1 MNDLKITCIC
11 VTRKRVE
18 LLLRAV
24 RCFLQQTCPAR
35 ELLIVW
41 ESDDVATKTYVET
54 LRAPDIRLMEIPA
67 LLRQPLGTLRNLAI
81 QASQGKYFAQWDDDD
96 WHAPTRLAEQL
107 AAIQSSGKPA
117 CVLARWLMYDQMTGK
132 AYVSRGRRWE
142 GSLVCDR
149 ACAPTYAALP
159 KGEDLPAVEQLWQS
173 GNMMLLDRPDL
184 YIYVYHAGNTWSRSH
199 WLGNILPL
207 AKELAPDVSLKI
219 GDILAGRSQL
229 IAGH

>member
-1 MNDLKITCIC
+1 M
-11 VTRKRVE
+11 R
-18 LLLRAV
+18 RALD
-24 RCFLQQTCPAR
+24 CFLRQTYPAR

-67 LLRQPLGTLRNLAI
+67 LPRQPLGALRNLAV

-96 WHAPTRLAEQL
+96 WHAPTRLADQL

-142 GSLVCDR
+142 GSLLCER
-149 ACAPTYAALP
+149 IFAPSYAELP
-159 KGEDLPAVEQLWQS
+159 KGEDLPAVEQLWQADQLA
-173 GNMMLLDRPDL
+173 LLDRPDL
-184 YIYVYHAGNTWSRSH
+184 YIYVYHASNTWDRAH
-199 WLGNILPL
+199 WQGNILPL

-219 GDILAGRSQL
+219 ADILAGRSQL
-229 IAGH
+229 IAVH